1 MNDYRVAA
9 FPLRN
14 GQVVG
19 QLPEGT
25 NHAYLKGGKTTA
37 CGFGLRQMHL
47 FESLRF
53 SQRPPSARCRLCA
66 RIVGA
71 ADH

>member
-1 MNDYRVAA
+1 VNDYRVAA
-9 FPLRN
+9 FPLRH

-19 QLPEGT
+19 QLPDGT

-71 ADH
+71 SDH